1 MPSAARPNWFSSL
14 LRSMLAKHHAAA
26 STPESGVTL
35 IESLVAIIVI
45 GITAALITPPLF
57 IATASRS
64 QNRKA
69 EQANQIAQAE
79 VDRIRVLVSNGQHEQ
94 RYLPEIAGA
103 FAAGT
108 VDSEGVIPPNSQ
120 SNLMQSPNT
129 SCNTYNPYTNLGSI
143 RLSALRIDVDG
154 DCETDFYMQVFRD
167 RGVISAREQGLQS
180 DTNQQRP
187 STFRLVVRVWSNA
200 ADGSWAQITTP
211 VAPASLQITSG
222 QGQQRLRPLSVINS
236 RMSWSDIDSS
246 LEDMR
251 NPASRL

>member
-1 MPSAARPNWFSSL
+1 MPSADRPNWFSPL
-14 LRSMLAKHHAAA
+14 LRSVLARRSAA
-26 STPESGVTL
+26 STTESGVTL

-94 RYLPEIAGA
+94 RYLPDIAGA

-108 VDSEGVIPPNSQ
+108 IGSEGVIPP
-120 SNLMQSPNT
+120 SNAASLMQSPNA
-129 SCNTYNPYTNLGSI
+129 SCNTYNPYTDIRTL

-154 DCETDFYMQVFRD
+154 NCETNFYMQVFRD
-167 RGVISAREQGLQS
+167 RGVVSAREQGLQS
-180 DTNQQRP
+180 DPNQQRP
-187 STFRLVVRVWSNA
+187 STFRLAVRVWSNA
-200 ADGSWAQITTP
+200 ADGNWAQITTP

-222 QGQQRLRPLSVINS
+222 QGQQRLRPLAVVNS